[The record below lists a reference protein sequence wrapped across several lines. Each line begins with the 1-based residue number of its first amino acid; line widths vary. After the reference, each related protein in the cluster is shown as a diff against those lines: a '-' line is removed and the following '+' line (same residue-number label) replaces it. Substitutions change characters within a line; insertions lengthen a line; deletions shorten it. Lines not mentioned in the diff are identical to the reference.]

1 MQRYWYHQSMINSNS
16 IYNRRYQNFNWIYLK
31 RSFHIYNYMS
41 YTDKSHDE
49 VHLKLGQVRT
59 RYITFVQVYPD
70 KAEFLKLFRTARFKE
85 TGGSST

>member
-1 MQRYWYHQSMINSNS
+1 
-16 IYNRRYQNFNWIYLK
+16 
-31 RSFHIYNYMS
+31 MS